1 MRQLGITVAVVALLV
16 LSGREA
22 APFETEKGRH
32 DTEIRNDDTSSH
44 RVLLEVVDEDGDTV
58 RKGSR
63 VLAAGGTWNANR
75 LAHAGEYTTRV
86 TVADGD
92 GEYVDTVSIHIE
104 GEDTLSVSVIRINR
118 DDSVT
123 GETTVRG
130 TVEPR
135 VDGFDRA

>member
-1 MRQLGITVAVVALLV
+1 MRQVAITAAVVALLV
-16 LSGREA
+16 LSGCEA
-22 APFETEKGRH
+22 ALFETEKGRH
-32 DTEIRNDDTSSH
+32 DIEIRNDDTNSH

-58 RKGSR
+58 QKGSR
-63 VLAAGGTWNANR
+63 VLATGGTWNANR
-75 LAHAGEYTTRV
+75 LAHAGEYTIRV

-92 GEYVDTVSIHIE
+92 GEYVDTVSIPIE

-118 DDSVT
+118 DGSVT

-135 VDGFDRA
+135 VEGFERA